1 MKIETGEPR
10 ESGSYVCYMH
20 GVDVPTVVRFWL
32 IGTGWMNNLKEPVAG
47 TVAGWIGPLPYMNAD
62 PVRRNIG
69 LCSTCGKPQFDTPS
83 GITCEAG
90 HGGADTL
97 EFDL

>member
-10 ESGSYVCYMH
+10 ETGSYVCYMH

-32 IGTGWMNNLKEPVAG
+32 VGTGWLNNLKEPVAG
-47 TVAGWIGPLPYMNAD
+47 SVAGWIGPLPYMNEGTRSARWSKLENGGERVE
-62 PVRRNIG
+62 P
-69 LCSTCGKPQFDTPS
+69 
-83 GITCEAG
+83 ITQ
-90 HGGADTL
+90 